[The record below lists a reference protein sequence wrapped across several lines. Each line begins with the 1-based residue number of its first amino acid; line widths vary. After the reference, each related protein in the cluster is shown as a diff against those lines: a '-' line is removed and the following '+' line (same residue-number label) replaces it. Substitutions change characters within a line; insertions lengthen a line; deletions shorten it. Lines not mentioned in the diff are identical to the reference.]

1 MKRIFLSFM
10 AIIAVLLFFGCN
22 NQNNSYGTVKFT
34 IDKKLASQIT
44 ASATTR
50 GTRTIPDDLFIDI
63 NLVGF
68 FESQKPEDDLEHQ
81 HYNVIQ
87 TIPVEEGA
95 TAFFDDVP
103 VGITIFVDAFAYQII
118 ELEDPEIP
126 VSDDFYSPYYENNKN
141 VLFRGTVYDFLIHEG
156 ENNLELILKKL
167 FDVNYYNDDGTLLFT
182 KRITKG
188 DFAYTPEPNPTKET
202 STTSEYE
209 FAGWYI
215 DSDYSELFDF
225 ATPITQNI
233 NLYAK
238 YTEKTASQFSITITV
253 SPTSDIEV
261 TPSTPATSASIRIFT
276 ADEGYDSYTWKI
288 DDEIYSATGG
298 AYSTTNILTVDTT
311 GWEAGTYDVTLIA
324 SKNGESYSFFAQ
336 IIISQN

>member
-1 MKRIFLSFM
+1 M
-10 AIIAVLLFFGCN
+10 FFGCT

-44 ASATTR
+44 AGTTTR
-50 GTRTIPDDLFIDI
+50 GTRTLPDDLFIDI

-68 FESQKPEDDLEHQ
+68 IQGKKPEDNLEHQ
-81 HYNVIQ
+81 HYNVIK

-103 VGITIFVDAFAYQII
+103 VGIILSVYAYAYQII
-118 ELEDPEIP
+118 EVEDEEIP
-126 VSDDFYSPYYENNKN
+126 VSDDFYSPDYENNKN
-141 VLFRGTVYDFLIHEG
+141 VLFQGYVYDFFIHEG

-167 FDVNYYNDDGTLLFT
+167 FDVNYYNDDGTLFFT
-182 KRITKG
+182 QRIRK
-188 DFAYTPEPNPTKET
+188 DDLAYTPDPNPTKET
-202 STTSEYE
+202 TTTSEYE

-225 ATPITQNI
+225 ATPITQDI

-238 YTEKTASQFSITITV
+238 YSEKTVSQFSITISV
-253 SPTSDIEV
+253 SSTSDIKV
-261 TPSTPATSASIRIFT
+261 TSSTPETSDSIRIFT
-276 ADEGYDSYTWKI
+276 ADQGYDSYTWKI

-298 AYSTTNILTVDTT
+298 AYSTTNILTVETT
-311 GWEAGTYDVTLIA
+311 GWEVGTYDVTLIA
-324 SKNGESYSFFAQ
+324 TKNGESYSFFAQ